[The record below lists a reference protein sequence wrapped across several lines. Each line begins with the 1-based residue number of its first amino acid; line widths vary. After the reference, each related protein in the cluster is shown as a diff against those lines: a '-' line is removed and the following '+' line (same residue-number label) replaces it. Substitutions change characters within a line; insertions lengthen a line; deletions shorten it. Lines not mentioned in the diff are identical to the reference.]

1 MVEPYTTEDKALDEL
16 LGKATAPLPPAG
28 LADNIMA
35 AIRREEALAAYATR
49 PWYKRVSTW
58 ACSSAAVLCLCV
70 ALLPLIVST
79 ETPPA
84 NSVAIDD
91 TMVVDE
97 VLDNIPDDELFN
109 AIYAVSMADYE

>member
-1 MVEPYTTEDKALDEL
+1 MAEPYTTEDEALDAL
-16 LGKATAPLPPAG
+16 LGKATTPLPPPG

-35 AIRREEALAAYATR
+35 AIRREEALADYNR

-58 ACSSAAVLCLCV
+58 VCSSAAVLCLCV
-70 ALLPLIVST
+70 AVLPLLIPMDA
-79 ETPPA
+79 PPT

-97 VLDNIPDDELFN
+97 VLNNIPDDELFN
-109 AIYAVSMADYE
+109 AIYAVSMADYD